1 MTFEDG
7 WFALCF
13 DDFQRVGLLRSE
25 YTEACTKNLL
35 KTHIV
40 DIQRFMACVTWAQGS
55 LCLVN
60 TAVPCCYQTLGNI
73 TRNAPFNVV
82 LFVHQIPWLMNKRV
96 LRFSL
101 VQASVYSGV
110 AGIRTPTTH

>member
-7 WFALCF
+7 LFALCF
-13 DDFQRVGLLRSE
+13 DDFQRVGLPRAE

-60 TAVPCCYQTLGNI
+60 SARIIPQC
-73 TRNAPFNVV
+73 
-82 LFVHQIPWLMNKRV
+82 FV
-96 LRFSL
+96 
-101 VQASVYSGV
+101 
-110 AGIRTPTTH
+110 T